1 MVNAYFKRLTLDNF
15 YFFFFLF
22 LTLIND
28 RTIFLFKIER
38 KTQRDIVSKLSL
50 RYETRVF
57 FMIRKIVK
65 NLFCTHI
72 E

>member
-15 YFFFFLF
+15 YFFFFF

-65 NLFCTHI
+65 NLFSTHI

>member
-65 NLFCTHI
+65 NLFSTHI